1 MHRFISVAFAF
12 FAILLLATFPGWY
25 KDEDSEGSGR
35 EVKRFPSRAVS
46 MVSLAILVVASVLS
60 LLSSFWQHLSSAAA
74 STMTSVFTYGNVVGS
89 IGPAAMAL
97 GWLSTLFLLTAT
109 AGLVVSILSFHV
121 LRALV
126 DD

>member
-1 MHRFISVAFAF
+1 MARFVGVAFAF
-12 FAILLLATFPGWY
+12 CAILLLATFPNWHE
-25 KDEDSEGSGR
+25 DESSEGSER
-35 EVKRFPSRAVS
+35 EVKSFPSRAVS
-46 MVSLAILVVASVLS
+46 MISLAILVVASVLS

-74 STMTSVFTYGNVVGS
+74 STMASVFSYGNVVGR

-97 GWLSTLFLLTAT
+97 GWLSTLLLLTAT
-109 AGLVVSILSFHV
+109 VGLLVIILSIRI